1 VTTQPKIVILSGGAE
16 SVSLAVAESL
26 WHQGLQYA
34 VISIVRDS
42 LLYSLP
48 GCVSFTTIWSF
59 GLDSKT
65 AGRRLRACLQSIH
78 NDVNN
83 KLIVLPTEDD
93 TLFLLNSC
101 RDEIESVARF
111 STARYLQLGGLD
123 KAELFQYLQERGFD
137 ELIVPTIEISCPDQA
152 FKAMELFGNDA
163 VFKPA
168 FKPWSVTL
176 GTSGAKVISQS
187 DYYESPERIVQ
198 QLGEV
203 WSLGD
208 RWIVQQRMDTRSGAE
223 KSACIVRGDRVGGCE
238 VSEIYKYPSMGGS
251 AVFVQSVSTR
261 ALMPFAEKIAIEI
274 GLVGMCEMTFLPDSA
289 GHPRLVELNTRP
301 WLQIELIEKSGYP
314 IVQETI
320 RALQG
325 LPLEADESQ
334 IEPHEWIQIERFVLG
349 WLVGSMSPRWQ
360 SLKRVFKS
368 IRSGAVFA
376 IYSSKLP
383 GVKARW
389 VKKILRRLLMRFTP
403 LKASK

>member
-26 WHQGLQYA
+26 WNQGLQYA

-48 GCVSFTTIWSF
+48 GCAWFSCIWSER
-59 GLDSKT
+59 LDPIT
-65 AGRRLRACLQSIH
+65 AARRLRGCLESIYDKV
-78 NDVNN
+78 NDN
-83 KLIVLPTEDD
+83 LIVFPTEDD
-93 TLFLLNSC
+93 SLFLLNSC
-101 RDEIESVARF
+101 RNKIDYFAKF
-111 STARYLQLGGLD
+111 STARYLKFGGLD
-123 KAELFQYLQERGFD
+123 KAELFQYLQERGFN
-137 ELIVPTIEISCPDQA
+137 ELLVPTIEISCPDQA

-168 FKPWSVTL
+168 FKPWSATL

-187 DYYESPERIVQ
+187 VCQESPDRIVQ
-198 QLGEV
+198 ELHEV
-203 WSLGD
+203 WSLGG

-223 KSACIVRGDRVGGCE
+223 KSACIVHGDRVAGCE
-238 VSEIYKYPSMGGS
+238 VSEIYKFPRMGGS
-251 AVFVQSVSTR
+251 AVLVRSVNTR
-261 ALMPFAEKIAIEI
+261 ALMPFAEKIANEI

-314 IVQETI
+314 IVRETI
-320 RALQG
+320 RSLQG

-334 IEPHEWIQIERFVLG
+334 IEPREWIQVERFVLG
-349 WLVGSMSPRWQ
+349 WIVGNMAPRWQ
-360 SLKRVFKS
+360 SLKRVFRS

-383 GVKARW
+383 GAKASW
-389 VKKILRRLLMRFTP
+389 VKRNLRRLLMRFMP